1 MCFLVWCHGVSLFQN
16 ICYYRNSF
24 LSFGKIKDSTCNTAK
39 VFIIKEYKN
48 EIIINMPY
56 FFIQKLS
63 FAIICI
69 PYLSWSHINITLLII
84 GWMKYSSKK
93 YYYKYRKQL
102 VKKKCTYSLKAFDI
116 KPNVNNN
123 CLLTEF
129 STTHYI
135 SKWSRVKKIETESNI
150 SQNQDS
156 KTIFF

>member
-1 MCFLVWCHGVSLFQN
+1 MKSVCFLVWCHGVSLFQN

-24 LSFGKIKDSTCNTAK
+24 LSFEKIKDSTCNTAK

-84 GWMKYSSKK
+84 RWMKYSFINESKK

-102 VKKKCTYSLKAFDI
+102 VKKKM
-116 KPNVNNN
+116 
-123 CLLTEF
+123 
-129 STTHYI
+129 YI
-135 SKWSRVKKIETESNI
+135 LFKSVRY
-150 SQNQDS
+150 
-156 KTIFF
+156 KTKRKQQLSFNWV

>member
-1 MCFLVWCHGVSLFQN
+1 M
-16 ICYYRNSF
+16 
-24 LSFGKIKDSTCNTAK
+24 
-39 VFIIKEYKN
+39 
-48 EIIINMPY
+48 
-56 FFIQKLS
+56 KLS
-63 FAIICI
+63 LTCHTFFFKCTFVIICI

-102 VKKKCTYSLKAFDI
+102 VKKKYTYSLKAFDI

-129 STTHYI
+129 STTHYF
-135 SKWSRVKKIETESNI
+135 SKLSRVKKIETESCI

-156 KTIFF
+156 NTIFLKIKDINFFCLSKLLFFSV